1 MKFHGSLFLEK
12 YTPEFRCLMPWLKI
26 TNYVR
31 FQFQLLQIYGK
42 SYTCELCLKKWMK
55 GILAVMSNTQLV
67 VKIKPEKIL
76 RGSCSWFQFQWQIL
90 PCELNLS
97 LEDTKLSEKLP
108 VQKTI
113 QHQQIEL
120 FGKKRKLIFLFS

>member
-67 VKIKPEKIL
+67 VKIKPEKNSAGITFMISVSMTNFAMWTKSFI
-76 RGSCSWFQFQWQIL
+76 GGHQIVW
-90 PCELNLS
+90 E
-97 LEDTKLSEKLP
+97 LP

-113 QHQQIEL
+113 QHQ
-120 FGKKRKLIFLFS
+120 